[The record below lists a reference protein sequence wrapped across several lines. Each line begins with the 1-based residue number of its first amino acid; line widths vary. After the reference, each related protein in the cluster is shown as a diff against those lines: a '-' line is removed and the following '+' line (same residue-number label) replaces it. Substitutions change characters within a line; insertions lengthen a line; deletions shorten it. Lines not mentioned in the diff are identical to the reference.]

1 MSSNKKEP
9 PQPGEQNSSQ
19 EPTLS
24 STELQKTE
32 GASTPAQTGAVHE
45 LGKTENVHDIDKT
58 LERTESL
65 DVVSSAQIRKYDAND
80 KEPGPSS
87 QPSQSKVYTAT
98 ASCST
103 TSVTAEPDR
112 TVNSTEQIVSE
123 KNTIFSTLEEG
134 VEDSRDGFSMQIVE
148 TSPGQGKNKKKAGR
162 KRKKGEKS
170 LKPRKL
176 RLILPHP
183 EGAEG
188 EGSSA
193 GFLDPSFESHLEDIG
208 RNYSLS
214 TTNVKSIL
222 HRVITNENVVAMM
235 RHSVKEDQ
243 GEEETEG
250 DSSPNNPLAELFEP
264 KMTRARAKEVAEK
277 GSFVVPWPI
286 SPVKKPAD
294 SQPAKFIDLSF
305 EEDEDDDEYEPDDD
319 ENEESDIDSIASR
332 EASDFGSPMPS
343 TPRQFLRT
351 YSESDR
357 RDDSEDTDDKPEM
370 VEQGGKSLEPHI
382 KIQPI
387 PMGPPLPPLSKE
399 KTDAAFL
406 SELDTF
412 DEELSELSGRTAR
425 SAMDFNAED
434 NLGLIANRTRSKC
447 PLKDTPIDIIE
458 AAFHAPDITQDMYDT
473 ECDDSEWQGWL
484 KGLFKTDLDMS
495 GDADDEQN
503 DPDYN
508 FLQEEE
514 EVDTEDL
521 RDDRA
526 VRITKKEVNELMD
539 ELLQQYEEEMEQ
551 LGGDPAPGLDD
562 STTVDPLSPPPSR
575 TFVKPPPISFDG
587 PLSTVMA
594 KTHKTVQQQLQE
606 EKVRKK
612 ETGGGRKVQTL
623 PVLTQGERQQLRQ
636 QMQQHVQ
643 LLCQVHVLSREEPQ
657 LQEVAQVTKNFLKE
671 NQMFVQRSTQL
682 YEMQVEQYRAAGV
695 QLPQVE
701 FRSMFDTC
709 NLQAVY
715 SKTKQLPAL
724 PLVCPDM
731 EAVQAVPPA
740 HLQAKHLPEW
750 LQPAL
755 LPTSGPVLYDPI
767 KHGKEKPYFL
777 PAEDNL
783 LALGM
788 QQYQGMSTL
797 EMIHY
802 IRDNMIPTKTSDQI
816 RIRIKNLKANKK
828 KTGNIVQVYSKTK
841 QLPAL
846 PLVCPDM
853 EAVQAVPPAQL
864 QAKHLPE
871 WLQEYQQDSQKNT
884 EPLQCK
890 KLRNLSP
897 KKSEKLSPTQR
908 GILPKGFVP
917 VMSVK
922 KALFQSP
929 SKVQSTVNITSS
941 STTSATISTSTAENT
956 AKTLQ
961 TLAPKSTDV
970 SHISSIDSSTPVYI
984 MLPSNVVPG
993 NLSQTSPP
1001 AAVPGLQGSVQP
1013 LGGTAGGVFV
1023 VVSPTSTTASMTQS
1037 PQTVVISSTG
1047 QSVENTCLQSSL
1059 SNSTASNL
1067 PLKVADTLSTVES
1080 SSLVPT
1086 SLVETA
1092 SVTSTTDPVPE
1103 QSHTSSLSVEKVAID
1118 SREGEMLCK
1127 DSVVTSVQMQGQTPK
1142 ETTASDLPL
1151 PHTTSP
1157 GLPPCK
1163 DIFTIQE
1170 TATNSQ
1176 ASADVYVE
1184 EISTNVDE
1192 GNQNRQSP
1200 LQEATNLPESTCTGP
1215 DRSVAGTILS
1225 EERGRE
1231 ECKSVAED
1239 ICMTEDSST
1248 PLKLQEI
1255 QIMQDVSEQTVR
1267 PEAACLVQPFT
1278 EQPEPQHVFV
1288 AQSDRTE
1295 MPCSEQPCTEQL
1307 QPSTPQRVEGI
1318 TAHPSEEAHVDQV
1331 VSEDN
1336 PVVVDEGLVSSTE
1349 DVLAKDVEAEHG
1361 ADAEGQMGEEQS
1373 ATSKRMVMVKKK
1385 AKRRR
1390 KQLQK
1395 DMASTLLLLDS
1406 DLMDRDPLREERET
1420 MMAKN
1425 FLERVRDSLR
1435 DEEGKYHEVLQV
1447 FHQGHQDGKTIVQLY
1462 QELRRVLS
1470 RWPVLLGEFAA
1481 FLQPAE
1487 AVECDL
1493 FMEHQEYVQARSF
1506 LRKLEVF
1513 FSENPDHYQKVLR
1526 VFASYMRE
1534 GASLEGLR
1542 QEITPLLQGQPYLL
1556 QEFTRFFPDL
1566 PPPQSMMGDFEEI
1579 HMASDS
1585 DGDEVP
1591 DSFEEIVL
1599 PEEDDEEVTREKKQV
1614 DPWKLLLA
1622 QKHGTKECRCECHES
1637 STDLR
1642 VQRRNRHCV
1651 ACNTKLTPKDLQA
1664 KKDIIL
1670 RHQALL
1676 HTRESPTP
1684 DRTRRKIPAKRGRK
1698 KTDSETSRD
1707 SPSLDT
1713 AMVEESCSSPLTQDQ
1728 DLVGTENS
1736 SNTKAGRGRKA
1747 KTRSQKLSAHQTSEL
1762 AKFCPLG
1769 SGLETGAGEDEE
1781 TRKSTNEE
1789 DAEESSQE
1797 SDEELEQVTEEA
1809 VRNLRDLCE
1818 EIPAPDWQKSAT
1830 IVESFRR
1837 RLQEIAQ
1844 HEFTEEEEE
1853 EEEED
1858 EDEDKLSSGDESQDA
1873 EFSDLEEAS
1882 GSGSASPSS
1891 LQALSAATS
1900 PGAASQGS
1908 EESPKTHTT
1917 SGHSLESPKAHT
1929 TSGHSLQTLSA
1940 AISPSGAA
1948 FQGSWESPKALTAS
1962 GHSHPGLSVTTSCG
1976 TASGGSEESPKSIR
1990 TLGHSPQGVSATAS
2004 PGAAA
2009 AVTSPGLVC
2018 QVGDE
2023 AHTLTEQSETVE
2035 FEAVASQV
2043 SKESTK
2049 SSTPRGKLSTTAVSA
2064 GYTTQGTGS
2073 PKASKIV
2080 ARSIASELETS
2091 KMTGTENK
2099 WGIEMGQDGVS
2110 SQHDGGDKLRQEFDE
2125 EDRRTCRKSE
2135 VSEQEENSVQ
2145 NGGNIAKDD
2154 QRTGSSRSG
2163 TQSEHSDTQHDPR
2176 IYTPSDTA
2184 VTSHLGSGT
2193 SGTVEDMTAE
2203 SLSQGGHKDDMETS
2217 SARHEEQISTRSE
2230 NEDEKM
2236 ELTEGKY
2243 EADEKNSSGDGAI
2256 MWTRDQDR
2264 TLLQACQQQGATPET
2279 FSSVAE
2285 QLGDRTQ
2292 QQVTDRFLKLMALY
2306 HQGTSTDEET
2316 GTDGETEEEDG
2327 SEYSTEQD
2335 NADPIEMEDD

>member
-1 MSSNKKEP
+1 MPFQQSDETSATMSSNKNEH
-9 PQPGEQNSSQ
+9 PQPGEQDSDKQPTTSSPELKKTEQDAAPVQTDAVQ
-19 EPTLS
+19 EPEKSEVTTQES
-24 STELQKTE
+24 PRNDSRHKSED
-32 GASTPAQTGAVHE
+32 
-45 LGKTENVHDIDKT
+45 VHDDDETQPGK
-58 LERTESL
+58 TESL
-65 DVVSSAQIRKYDAND
+65 DVVSVENILSYDKD
-80 KEPGPSS
+80 EDLKHSS
-87 QPSQSKVYTAT
+87 EPSQSVNTSIAGCTVAT
-98 ASCST
+98 ES
-103 TSVTAEPDR
+103 DR
-112 TVNSTEQIVSE
+112 TVVSTAGGEENVSE
-123 KNTIFSTLEEG
+123 KSRSYSALEESL
-134 VEDSRDGFSMQIVE
+134 EDSRDGFGMQIVE

-188 EGSSA
+188 EGSNA
-193 GFLDPSFESHLEDIG
+193 EFLDPSFESHLEDIG

-243 GEEETEG
+243 DEEETEG
-250 DSSPNNPLAELFEP
+250 DTSTNNPLAELFEP

-305 EEDEDDDEYEPDDD
+305 EEDEDDDEYEPDDE

-351 YSESDR
+351 YSESDKK
-357 RDDSEDTDDKPEM
+357 DDSEDTDDRQETT
-370 VEQGGKSLEPHI
+370 EQAGKVEPHI
-382 KIQPI
+382 KIQPT

-425 SAMDFNAED
+425 STMDFNTED
-434 NLGLIANRTRSKC
+434 NLSLIASRTRSKC

-458 AAFHAPDITQDMYDT
+458 AAFNAPDITQDMYDT

-551 LGGDPAPGLDD
+551 LGADPAPGLDD
-562 STTVDPLSPPPSR
+562 STTVDPLTPPPSR

-594 KTHKTVQQQLQE
+594 KTHKTAQQQLQE
-606 EKVRKK
+606 EKMRKK
-612 ETGGGRKVQTL
+612 ESGGGKKVQSL
-623 PVLTQGERQQLRQ
+623 PVLTQGERQQLQQ

-657 LQEVAQVTKNFLKE
+657 LQEAAQVTKNFLKE
-671 NQMFVQRSTQL
+671 TQMFVQRSEQL
-682 YEMQVEQYRAAGV
+682 YEMQVEQYRSAGAQV
-695 QLPQVE
+695 PQGE

-709 NLQAVY
+709 NLQGAIDIVDQNIPVRSFPASPMKKTVR
-715 SKTKQLPAL
+715 SKGHKGKPS
-724 PLVCPDM
+724 VSS
-731 EAVQAVPPA
+731 QATIAESKVFMY
-740 HLQAKHLPEW
+740 
-750 LQPAL
+750 PAL
-755 LPTSGPVLYDPI
+755 LPTCGPDLHGPL
-767 KHGKEKPYFL
+767 KQGKEKPYFL
-777 PAEDNL
+777 GAEDNL

-788 QQYQGMSTL
+788 RQYQGMPTV
-797 EMIHY
+797 EMLHY
-802 IRDNMIPTKTSDQI
+802 IRENMIPTKSCDQI

-841 QLPAL
+841 QMPAL
-846 PLVCPDM
+846 PTVCSDM
-853 EAVQAVPPAQL
+853 EAAQAVPPAHL
-864 QAKHLPE
+864 QGKHLPE
-871 WLQEYQQDSQKNT
+871 WLQDYQQTNKQKS
-884 EPLQCK
+884 EALLIK

-897 KKSEKLSPTQR
+897 RKTEKLSPTQR
-908 GILPKGFVP
+908 GILPKGFMP

-929 SKVQSTVNITSS
+929 TKVQSTVNTTN
-941 STTSATISTSTAENT
+941 STTASATTSTSTVTTEKT

-961 TLAPKSTDV
+961 TLAPKSTDI
-970 SHISSIDSSTPVYI
+970 SHIGSIDSSTPVYI

-1001 AAVPGLQGSVQP
+1001 VAGLQGSVQP
-1013 LGGTAGGVFV
+1013 LGGAAGL
-1023 VVSPTSTTASMTQS
+1023 P
-1037 PQTVVISSTG
+1037 SS
-1047 QSVENTCLQSSL
+1047 
-1059 SNSTASNL
+1059 
-1067 PLKVADTLSTVES
+1067 
-1080 SSLVPT
+1080 
-1086 SLVETA
+1086 
-1092 SVTSTTDPVPE
+1092 
-1103 QSHTSSLSVEKVAID
+1103 
-1118 SREGEMLCK
+1118 
-1127 DSVVTSVQMQGQTPK
+1127 K
-1142 ETTASDLPL
+1142 ET
-1151 PHTTSP
+1151 
-1157 GLPPCK
+1157 
-1163 DIFTIQE
+1163 FTVGEAVTNNQ
-1170 TATNSQ
+1170 TAT
-1176 ASADVYVE
+1176 DVFVE
-1184 EISTNVDE
+1184 EIPTSVDE
-1192 GNQNRQSP
+1192 GNQNMQSP
-1200 LQEATNLPESTCTGP
+1200 QEVEATDLPEVTSP
-1215 DRSVAGTILS
+1215 DEKLIETIPE
-1225 EERGRE
+1225 EERGME
-1231 ECKSVAED
+1231 ELEGVPQD
-1239 ICMTEDSST
+1239 ICTVEDSDI
-1248 PLKLQEI
+1248 PVEPQENPI
-1255 QIMQDVSEQTVR
+1255 TQDVVSVENVR
-1267 PEAACLVQPFT
+1267 TEAACTEQTCT
-1278 EQPEPQHVFV
+1278 EQPCVPQ
-1288 AQSDRTE
+1288 S
-1295 MPCSEQPCTEQL
+1295 
-1307 QPSTPQRVEGI
+1307 VEGI
-1318 TAHPSEEAHVDQV
+1318 TTQPSEEAQSGHV
-1331 VSEDN
+1331 VSEDS
-1336 PVVVDEGLVSSTE
+1336 PIVTEEVLVSSTE
-1349 DVLAKDVEAEHG
+1349 EQELMAKEVEVEQGADVETLS
-1361 ADAEGQMGEEQS
+1361 EEQS

-1435 DEEGKYHEVLQV
+1435 DEEGKYHEVLRV
-1447 FHQGHQDGKTIVQLY
+1447 FHQGHQEGKTIVQLY
-1462 QELRRVLS
+1462 QELQRILA

-1487 AVECDL
+1487 AVQCDL
-1493 FMEHQEYVQARSF
+1493 FMEHQEYVQAKSF

-1513 FSENPDHYQKVLR
+1513 FSDNPDHYQKVLR

-1585 DGDEVP
+1585 DGDDIP
-1591 DSFEEIVL
+1591 DNFEEIVL

-1622 QKHGTKECRCECHES
+1622 QKHGTKECKCECHES

-1676 HTRESPTP
+1676 HTRESPIP
-1684 DRTRRKIPAKRGRK
+1684 DRTGRKIPAKRRRK
-1698 KTDSETSRD
+1698 KTDSETARD

-1713 AMVEESCSSPLTQDQ
+1713 AVVEESCFSPLNQGF
-1728 DLVGTENS
+1728 DLAGNENS
-1736 SNTKAGRGRKA
+1736 SEAGHRRKA
-1747 KTRSQKLSAHQTSEL
+1747 RTQSQKSSHKTSL
-1762 AKFCPLG
+1762 AKFCPL
-1769 SGLETGAGEDEE
+1769 EDEE
-1781 TRKSTNEE
+1781 TIKSTNDE

-1797 SDEELEQVTEEA
+1797 SDEEMEQVTEEA

-1844 HEFTEEEEE
+1844 HEYAEEEEEEE

-1908 EESPKTHTT
+1908 EESPKSHTT
-1917 SGHSLESPKAHT
+1917 QGH
-1929 TSGHSLQTLSA
+1929 GQQGLSA
-1940 AISPSGAA
+1940 ATTSPGAA
-1948 FQGSWESPKALTAS
+1948 SHGSD
-1962 GHSHPGLSVTTSCG
+1962 
-1976 TASGGSEESPKSIR
+1976 ESPKSH
-1990 TLGHSPQGVSATAS
+1990 TKSGLSQQGRADVLS
-2004 PGAAA
+2004 PGIASQGSKELPKALITPGQSQQGLSAAMSPEAAA
-2009 AVTSPGLVC
+2009 TVMSPGVAFK
-2018 QVGDE
+2018 DNKDAPE
-2023 AHTLTEQSETVE
+2023 ALSLTEQSKSAEL
-2035 FEAVASQV
+2035 EAVASHI
-2043 SKESTK
+2043 SKESPK
-2049 SSTPRGKLSTTAVSA
+2049 EGRGLS
-2064 GYTTQGTGS
+2064 
-2073 PKASKIV
+2073 V
-2080 ARSIASELETS
+2080 ARSLGMALQGRGESPRTSKTTVDSTTTELETTDS
-2091 KMTGTENK
+2091 EMVGKDAENK
-2099 WGIEMGQDGVS
+2099 WGVEISQVDVS
-2110 SQHDGGDKLRQEFDE
+2110 SQQDAAADQLRQEHGKNTDRGE
-2125 EDRRTCRKSE
+2125 ERGEDSRTFGRSE
-2135 VSEQEENSVQ
+2135 VSKQDNVAIERMGE
-2145 NGGNIAKDD
+2145 I
-2154 QRTGSSRSG
+2154 TGSQHTSSPNSDRESTPG
-2163 TQSEHSDTQHDPR
+2163 EHSEGQHDAEKGATSDR
-2176 IYTPSDTA
+2176 NVPSC
-2184 VTSHLGSGT
+2184 LGSGT
-2193 SGTVEDMTAE
+2193 SDTVEEMTAE
-2203 SLSQGGHKDDMETS
+2203 SLSQGGDNEKNETDS
-2217 SARHEEQISTRSE
+2217 LRQKEEVSTRSE
-2230 NEDEKM
+2230 EEHEK
-2236 ELTEGKY
+2236 LDVTEGQGQA
-2243 EADEKNSSGDGAI
+2243 EEKSCSGDGTVL
-2256 MWTRDQDR
+2256 WTRDEDR
-2264 TLLQACQQQGATPET
+2264 TLLQACQQQGATQET
-2279 FSSVAE
+2279 FTTVAE
-2285 QLGDRTQ
+2285 QLGDRTP
-2292 QQVTDRFLKLMALY
+2292 QQVTDRFMELMALY
-2306 HQGTSTDEET
+2306 HQQGTSTDEET
-2316 GTDGETEEEDG
+2316 GTDGETEEEEG

-2335 NADPIEMEDD
+2335 NADPVDMEDD

>member
-1 MSSNKKEP
+1 MSSNKKEL

-32 GASTPAQTGAVHE
+32 GASTPAQ
-45 LGKTENVHDIDKT
+45 
-58 LERTESL
+58 
-65 DVVSSAQIRKYDAND
+65 
-80 KEPGPSS
+80 
-87 QPSQSKVYTAT
+87 
-98 ASCST
+98 
-103 TSVTAEPDR
+103 
-112 TVNSTEQIVSE
+112 TEQIVSE

-484 KGLFKTDLDMS
+484 KGLFKTDL
-495 GDADDEQN
+495 E
-503 DPDYN
+503 
-508 FLQEEE
+508 
-514 EVDTEDL
+514 
-521 RDDRA
+521 
-526 VRITKKEVNELMD
+526 KEVNELMD

-575 TFVKPPPISFDG
+575 TFVKPPPIRSG
-587 PLSTVMA
+587 
-594 KTHKTVQQQLQE
+594 E
-606 EKVRKK
+606 
-612 ETGGGRKVQTL
+612 
-623 PVLTQGERQQLRQ
+623 ERQQLRQ

-709 NLQAVY
+709 NLQAAIDIVDQNTPVRPF
-715 SKTKQLPAL
+715 SASPVKKTGKTKGPKAK
-724 PLVCPDM
+724 PS
-731 EAVQAVPPA
+731 ASSQATIAESKVFMY
-740 HLQAKHLPEW
+740 
-750 LQPAL
+750 PAL

-853 EAVQAVPPAQL
+853 EAVQAVPPAHL

-871 WLQEYQQDSQKNT
+871 WLQEYQQDSQQKT

-970 SHISSIDSSTPVYI
+970 SHISSIDNSTPVYI

-1013 LGGTAGGVFV
+1013 LEGAAGGVFV

-1047 QSVENTCLQSSL
+1047 QSVENTCLQSSI

-1067 PLKVADTLSTVES
+1067 PPKVADTLSTVES
-1080 SSLVPT
+1080 SSLVPS

-1176 ASADVYVE
+1176 ASVDVYVE

-1255 QIMQDVSEQTVR
+1255 QITQDVSEQTVR

-1307 QPSTPQRVEGI
+1307 QPSTPQSVDGI

-1713 AMVEESCSSPLTQDQ
+1713 TMVEENCSSPLTQDQ

-1844 HEFTEEEEE
+1844 HDLLRMSFGTKFVLVMGLHVGSREK
-1853 EEEED
+1853 
-1858 EDEDKLSSGDESQDA
+1858 DEDKLSSGDESQDA

-1908 EESPKTHTT
+1908 EESPKAHTT

-1948 FQGSWESPKALTAS
+1948 FQGSGESPKALTAS

-1976 TASGGSEESPKSIR
+1976 TASRGSEESPKSIR

-2023 AHTLTEQSETVE
+2023 AHTLTEQGETVE
-2035 FEAVASQV
+2035 LEAVASQV

-2073 PKASKIV
+2073 PKASKTV

-2110 SQHDGGDKLRQEFDE
+2110 SQHDGGDKLGQELDE
-2125 EDRRTCRKSE
+2125 EDRRTCRESG
-2135 VSEQEENSVQ
+2135 VSEQEENTVE

-2163 TQSEHSDTQHDPR
+2163 RQSEHSDTQHDPR

-2193 SGTVEDMTAE
+2193 SGTVEDMTPE
-2203 SLSQGGHKDDMETS
+2203 SLSQGGEKEDIETS
-2217 SARHEEQISTRSE
+2217 SARHEEQVSTRSE

-2236 ELTEGKY
+2236 ELTEGKD

>member
-1 MSSNKKEP
+1 MSSNKNEH
-9 PQPGEQNSSQ
+9 PQPGEQDSDKQPTTSSPELKKTEQDAAPVQTDAVQ
-19 EPTLS
+19 EPEKSEVTTQES
-24 STELQKTE
+24 PGNDSRHKSED
-32 GASTPAQTGAVHE
+32 
-45 LGKTENVHDIDKT
+45 VHDDDDETQPGK
-58 LERTESL
+58 TESL
-65 DVVSSAQIRKYDAND
+65 DVVSVETILSYDKD
-80 KEPGPSS
+80 EDLKHSS
-87 QPSQSKVYTAT
+87 KPSQSVNTTTAGCT
-98 ASCST
+98 VA
-103 TSVTAEPDR
+103 AESDR
-112 TVNSTEQIVSE
+112 TVVSTAGGEENVSE
-123 KNTIFSTLEEG
+123 KSRSYSALEESL
-134 VEDSRDGFSMQIVE
+134 EDSRDGFGMQIVE

-188 EGSSA
+188 EGSNA
-193 GFLDPSFESHLEDIG
+193 EFLDPSFESHLEDIG

-243 GEEETEG
+243 DEEETEG
-250 DSSPNNPLAELFEP
+250 NTSTNNPLAELFEP

-305 EEDEDDDEYEPDDD
+305 EEDEDDDEYEPDDE

-351 YSESDR
+351 YSESDKK
-357 RDDSEDTDDKPEM
+357 DDSEDTDDRQETT
-370 VEQGGKSLEPHI
+370 EQAGKMEPHI
-382 KIQPI
+382 KIQPT

-425 SAMDFNAED
+425 STMDFNTED
-434 NLGLIANRTRSKC
+434 NLSLIASRTRSKC

-458 AAFHAPDITQDMYDT
+458 AAFNAPDITQDMYDT

-551 LGGDPAPGLDD
+551 LGAEAAPGLDD
-562 STTVDPLSPPPSR
+562 STTVDPLTPPPSR

-587 PLSTVMA
+587 PLSMVMA
-594 KTHKTVQQQLQE
+594 KTHKTAQQQLQE
-606 EKVRKK
+606 EKMRKK
-612 ETGGGRKVQTL
+612 ESGGGKKVQSL
-623 PVLTQGERQQLRQ
+623 PVLTQGERQQLQQ

-657 LQEVAQVTKNFLKE
+657 LQEAAQVTKNFLKE
-671 NQMFVQRSTQL
+671 TQMFVQRSEQL
-682 YEMQVEQYRAAGV
+682 YQMQVEQYRSAGAQV
-695 QLPQVE
+695 PQGE

-709 NLQAVY
+709 NLQGAIDIVDQNIPVRSFPASPMKKTVR
-715 SKTKQLPAL
+715 SKGHKGKPS
-724 PLVCPDM
+724 VSS
-731 EAVQAVPPA
+731 QATIAESMVFMY
-740 HLQAKHLPEW
+740 
-750 LQPAL
+750 PAL
-755 LPTSGPVLYDPI
+755 LPTCGPDLHGPL
-767 KHGKEKPYFL
+767 KQGKEKPYFL
-777 PAEDNL
+777 GAEDNL

-788 QQYQGMSTL
+788 RQYQGMPTV
-797 EMIHY
+797 EMLHY
-802 IRDNMIPTKTSDQI
+802 VRENMIPTKSCDQI

-841 QLPAL
+841 QMPAL
-846 PLVCPDM
+846 PTVCPDM
-853 EAVQAVPPAQL
+853 EAAQAVPPAHL
-864 QAKHLPE
+864 QGKHLPE
-871 WLQEYQQDSQKNT
+871 WLQDYQQTNKQKS
-884 EPLQCK
+884 EALLIRK
-890 KLRNLSP
+890 MRNLSP
-897 KKSEKLSPTQR
+897 RNTEKLSPTQR

-929 SKVQSTVNITSS
+929 SKVQSTVNTTNS
-941 STTSATISTSTAENT
+941 STASATTSTSTVTTENT

-961 TLAPKSTDV
+961 TLAPKSTDI
-970 SHISSIDSSTPVYI
+970 SHIGSIDSSTPVYI
-984 MLPSNVVPG
+984 MLPSNVIPG

-1001 AAVPGLQGSVQP
+1001 VAGLQGSVQS
-1013 LGGTAGGVFV
+1013 LGGAAGGVVV
-1023 VVSPTSTTASMTQS
+1023 VVSPTSTTACVSQT
-1037 PQTVVISSTG
+1037 PQTVASTTV
-1047 QSVENTCLQSSL
+1047 QNVENTCLQSSI
-1059 SNSTASNL
+1059 SNSAASNV
-1067 PLKVADTLSTVES
+1067 PPTEVDTLSRIES
-1080 SSLVPT
+1080 SSVTAPS
-1086 SLVETA
+1086 SLVESICT
-1092 SVTSTTDPVPE
+1092 TSPTDPQPRLSHINSQSTESEATDSRGSEMPCTDSIVLVGSVEMQE
-1103 QSHTSSLSVEKVAID
+1103 QSS
-1118 SREGEMLCK
+1118 
-1127 DSVVTSVQMQGQTPK
+1127 Q
-1142 ETTASDLPL
+1142 ETAVSDTNQASPL
-1151 PHTTSP
+1151 THTTSP
-1157 GLPPCK
+1157 GLPSSK
-1163 DIFTIQE
+1163 ETFTVEEAVTSNQ
-1170 TATNSQ
+1170 TAT
-1176 ASADVYVE
+1176 DVFVE
-1184 EISTNVDE
+1184 EIPTSVDE
-1192 GNQNRQSP
+1192 GNQNMQSP
-1200 LQEATNLPESTCTGP
+1200 QEVEATDLPEVTSP
-1215 DRSVAGTILS
+1215 DEKLIETIPE
-1225 EERGRE
+1225 EERETE
-1231 ECKSVAED
+1231 ELEGVPQYL
-1239 ICMTEDSST
+1239 CMVEDSNI
-1248 PLKLQEI
+1248 PIEPQESPI
-1255 QIMQDVSEQTVR
+1255 TQDVVSEQNVR
-1267 PEAACLVQPFT
+1267 TEAACTEQTRT
-1278 EQPEPQHVFV
+1278 EQPCVPQ
-1288 AQSDRTE
+1288 S
-1295 MPCSEQPCTEQL
+1295 
-1307 QPSTPQRVEGI
+1307 VEGI
-1318 TAHPSEEAHVDQV
+1318 TTQPSEEAQSDHV
-1331 VSEDN
+1331 VSEDS
-1336 PVVVDEGLVSSTE
+1336 PVVTEEVLVSGTE
-1349 DVLAKDVEAEHG
+1349 EQELMAKEVEVEQGADVETLS
-1361 ADAEGQMGEEQS
+1361 EEQS

-1435 DEEGKYHEVLQV
+1435 DEEGKYHEVLRV
-1447 FHQGHQDGKTIVQLY
+1447 FHQGHQEGKTIVQLY
-1462 QELRRVLS
+1462 QELQRILA

-1487 AVECDL
+1487 AVQCDL
-1493 FMEHQEYVQARSF
+1493 FMEHQEYVQAKSF

-1513 FSENPDHYQKVLR
+1513 FSDNPDHYQKVLR

-1585 DGDEVP
+1585 DGDDVP
-1591 DSFEEIVL
+1591 DNFEEIVL

-1622 QKHGTKECRCECHES
+1622 QKHGTKECKCECHES

-1676 HTRESPTP
+1676 HTRESPIP
-1684 DRTRRKIPAKRGRK
+1684 DRTGRKIPAKRRRK
-1698 KTDSETSRD
+1698 KTDSETARD

-1713 AMVEESCSSPLTQDQ
+1713 AVVEESCFSPLNQGF
-1728 DLVGTENS
+1728 DLAGNENS
-1736 SNTKAGRGRKA
+1736 SEANTEAGHRRKA
-1747 KTRSQKLSAHQTSEL
+1747 RTQSQKSSHKTSL
-1762 AKFCPLG
+1762 AKFCPL
-1769 SGLETGAGEDEE
+1769 EDEE
-1781 TRKSTNEE
+1781 TIKSTNDE

-1797 SDEELEQVTEEA
+1797 SDEEMEQVTEEA

-1844 HEFTEEEEE
+1844 HEYAEEEEEE

-1908 EESPKTHTT
+1908 EESPKSHTT
-1917 SGHSLESPKAHT
+1917 QGH
-1929 TSGHSLQTLSA
+1929 GQQGLSA
-1940 AISPSGAA
+1940 ATTSPGAA
-1948 FQGSWESPKALTAS
+1948 
-1962 GHSHPGLSVTTSCG
+1962 SH
-1976 TASGGSEESPKSIR
+1976 GSEESPKSH
-1990 TLGHSPQGVSATAS
+1990 TKSGLSQQGRADVLS
-2004 PGAAA
+2004 PGIASQGSKELPKALITPGQSQQGLSAAMSPEAAA
-2009 AVTSPGLVC
+2009 TVMSHGVAFKDNKDAPKALS
-2018 QVGDE
+2018 
-2023 AHTLTEQSETVE
+2023 LTEQSKSAEL
-2035 FEAVASQV
+2035 EAVASHI
-2043 SKESTK
+2043 SKESPK
-2049 SSTPRGKLSTTAVSA
+2049 EGRGLSVNRSLGMALQGRGESPRTSKTTVDSTT
-2064 GYTTQGTGS
+2064 T
-2073 PKASKIV
+2073 
-2080 ARSIASELETS
+2080 ELETTDS
-2091 KMTGTENK
+2091 EMVGKDAENK
-2099 WGIEMGQDGVS
+2099 WGVEISQVDVS
-2110 SQHDGGDKLRQEFDE
+2110 SQQDAAADQLRQELGKNTDRGE
-2125 EDRRTCRKSE
+2125 ERGEDSRTFGRSE
-2135 VSEQEENSVQ
+2135 VSKQDNVAIERMEE
-2145 NGGNIAKDD
+2145 I
-2154 QRTGSSRSG
+2154 TGSQHTSSPNSDRDSTPG
-2163 TQSEHSDTQHDPR
+2163 EHSEGQHDAEMGATSDR
-2176 IYTPSDTA
+2176 NVPSC
-2184 VTSHLGSGT
+2184 VGSGT
-2193 SGTVEDMTAE
+2193 SDTVEEMTAE
-2203 SLSQGGHKDDMETS
+2203 SLSQGGDNEKNETDS
-2217 SARHEEQISTRSE
+2217 LRQKEEVSTRSE
-2230 NEDEKM
+2230 EEHEKL
-2236 ELTEGKY
+2236 EVTEGQGQA
-2243 EADEKNSSGDGAI
+2243 EEKSCSGDGTVL
-2256 MWTRDQDR
+2256 WTRDEDR
-2264 TLLQACQQQGATPET
+2264 TLLQACQQQGATQET
-2279 FSSVAE
+2279 FTTVAE
-2285 QLGDRTQ
+2285 QLGDRTP
-2292 QQVTDRFLKLMALY
+2292 QQVTDRFMELMALY
-2306 HQGTSTDEET
+2306 HQQGTSTDEET
-2316 GTDGETEEEDG
+2316 GTDGETEEEEG

-2335 NADPIEMEDD
+2335 IADPVDMEDD

>member
-32 GASTPAQTGAVHE
+32 GASTPAQ
-45 LGKTENVHDIDKT
+45 
-58 LERTESL
+58 
-65 DVVSSAQIRKYDAND
+65 
-80 KEPGPSS
+80 
-87 QPSQSKVYTAT
+87 
-98 ASCST
+98 
-103 TSVTAEPDR
+103 
-112 TVNSTEQIVSE
+112 TEQIVSE

-484 KGLFKTDLDMS
+484 KGLFKTDL
-495 GDADDEQN
+495 E
-503 DPDYN
+503 
-508 FLQEEE
+508 
-514 EVDTEDL
+514 
-521 RDDRA
+521 
-526 VRITKKEVNELMD
+526 KEVNELMD

-575 TFVKPPPISFDG
+575 TFVKPPPIRSG
-587 PLSTVMA
+587 
-594 KTHKTVQQQLQE
+594 
-606 EKVRKK
+606 
-612 ETGGGRKVQTL
+612 
-623 PVLTQGERQQLRQ
+623 GERQQLRQ

-643 LLCQVHVLSREEPQ
+643 LLCQVHVLTREEPQ

-682 YEMQVEQYRAAGV
+682 YEMQVEQYRGAGV
-695 QLPQVE
+695 QVPQVE
-701 FRSMFDTC
+701 FCSMFDTC
-709 NLQAVY
+709 NLQAAIDIVDQNTAVRPF
-715 SKTKQLPAL
+715 STSPVKKTGKTKGPKAK
-724 PLVCPDM
+724 PS
-731 EAVQAVPPA
+731 ASSQATIAESKVFMY
-740 HLQAKHLPEW
+740 
-750 LQPAL
+750 PAL

-853 EAVQAVPPAQL
+853 EAVQAVPPAHL

-871 WLQEYQQDSQKNT
+871 WLQEYQQDSQQKT

-941 STTSATISTSTAENT
+941 ITTSATISTSTAENT

-1013 LGGTAGGVFV
+1013 LGGAAGGVFV

-1067 PLKVADTLSTVES
+1067 PLKVADALSTVES

-1255 QIMQDVSEQTVR
+1255 QITQHVSEQTVR

-1288 AQSDRTE
+1288 AQSDITE

-1307 QPSTPQRVEGI
+1307 QPSTPQSVEGI

-1349 DVLAKDVEAEHG
+1349 DVLAKDVAAEHG

-1844 HEFTEEEEE
+1844 HERIVLVAKIRNLIIHLLTNKINTLS
-1853 EEEED
+1853 D
-1858 EDEDKLSSGDESQDA
+1858 TALLKDEDKLSSGDESQDA

-1908 EESPKTHTT
+1908 EESPKAHTT

-1948 FQGSWESPKALTAS
+1948 FQGSGESPKALTAS

-1976 TASGGSEESPKSIR
+1976 TASRGSEESPKSIR

-2035 FEAVASQV
+2035 FKAVASQV

-2049 SSTPRGKLSTTAVSA
+2049 SSTPRGKLSNTAVSA

-2110 SQHDGGDKLRQEFDE
+2110 SQHDGGDKLRQELDE
-2125 EDRRTCRKSE
+2125 EDRRTCRESG
-2135 VSEQEENSVQ
+2135 VSEQEENTVE

-2163 TQSEHSDTQHDPR
+2163 RQSEHSDTQHDPR

-2203 SLSQGGHKDDMETS
+2203 SLSQGGEKEDIETS
-2217 SARHEEQISTRSE
+2217 SARHEEQVSTRSE

-2236 ELTEGKY
+2236 ELTEGKD

>member
-1 MSSNKKEP
+1 M
-9 PQPGEQNSSQ
+9 
-19 EPTLS
+19 S
-24 STELQKTE
+24 STELKKTE
-32 GASTPAQTGAVHE
+32 EDATLLPTDTVEELGRPEVTTQESPTDDGEDVHDKPGQEKTESVDVVEAQTFTSSDNNEE
-45 LGKTENVHDIDKT
+45 LE
-58 LERTESL
+58 
-65 DVVSSAQIRKYDAND
+65 
-80 KEPGPSS
+80 PSS
-87 QPSQSKVYTAT
+87 QPLQSVVNRSTAGSTAT
-98 ASCST
+98 T
-103 TSVTAEPDR
+103 DTNR
-112 TVNSTEQIVSE
+112 TVVSTAKGGENVSE
-123 KNTIFSTLEEG
+123 KCRGYSTLDDL
-134 VEDSRDGFSMQIVE
+134 VEDSRDGFGMQIVE

-188 EGSSA
+188 EGSNA

-222 HRVITNENVVAMM
+222 HRVITNESVVAMM

-250 DSSPNNPLAELFEP
+250 DISTNNPLAELFEP

-286 SPVKKPAD
+286 SPVKKPAE

-305 EEDEDDDEYEPDDD
+305 EEDEDDDEYEPEDD

-357 RDDSEDTDDKPEM
+357 KDDSEDTDDRQETA
-370 VEQGGKSLEPHI
+370 EQGGKVEPHI
-382 KIQPI
+382 KIQPT

-425 SAMDFNAED
+425 STMDFNTEE

-447 PLKDTPIDIIE
+447 PLKDTPIDILE

-551 LGGDPAPGLDD
+551 LGGDAAPGLDD
-562 STTVDPLSPPPSR
+562 STTTDPLTPPPSR

-594 KTHKTVQQQLQE
+594 KTHKTVQQQLQD
-606 EKVRKK
+606 EKMRGKVP
-612 ETGGGRKVQTL
+612 GGGRKVQSL
-623 PVLTQGERQQLRQ
+623 PVLTQGERQQLQQ

-643 LLCQVHVLSREEPQ
+643 LLCQVHVLTREEPQ

-682 YEMQVEQYRAAGV
+682 HQMQVEQYSSAGAQV
-695 QLPQVE
+695 PQVN
-701 FRSMFDTC
+701 FHSMFDTC
-709 NLQAVY
+709 NLQGAVDIVDQNIPVRSFTASPMKKTAKG
-715 SKTKQLPAL
+715 SKSHKAKPTASS
-724 PLVCPDM
+724 
-731 EAVQAVPPA
+731 QATIAESKVFMY
-740 HLQAKHLPEW
+740 
-750 LQPAL
+750 PAL
-755 LPTSGPVLYDPI
+755 LPTCALDLHDPLR
-767 KHGKEKPYFL
+767 HGKEKPCFL
-777 PAEDNL
+777 GAEDNL

-788 QQYQGMSTL
+788 CQYQGMSTV
-797 EMIHY
+797 EMLHY
-802 IRDNMIPTKTSDQI
+802 IRENMIPTKTCEQI

-841 QLPAL
+841 QMPAL
-846 PLVCPDM
+846 PVVCPDM
-853 EAVQAVPPAQL
+853 EAAQAVSPVHL
-864 QAKHLPE
+864 QGKHLPG
-871 WLQEYQQDSQKNT
+871 WLQDYQQTNQPKANSLLSTKM
-884 EPLQCK
+884 
-890 KLRNLSP
+890 RNLSP
-897 KKSEKLSPTQR
+897 KKTEKMSPTQR
-908 GILPKGFVP
+908 DILPKGFVP

-929 SKVQSTVNITSS
+929 SKPHSTVTTNS
-941 STTSATISTSTAENT
+941 STTSATVSTSTGTMENP

-961 TLAPKSTDV
+961 TLAPKSAEQ
-970 SHISSIDSSTPVYI
+970 
-984 MLPSNVVPG
+984 NVRTEG
-993 NLSQTSPP
+993 EC
-1001 AAVPGLQGSVQP
+1001 LQQP
-1013 LGGTAGGVFV
+1013 DIEHPERQGVFMV
-1023 VVSPTSTTASMTQS
+1023 
-1037 PQTVVISSTG
+1037 
-1047 QSVENTCLQSSL
+1047 
-1059 SNSTASNL
+1059 
-1067 PLKVADTLSTVES
+1067 
-1080 SSLVPT
+1080 
-1086 SLVETA
+1086 
-1092 SVTSTTDPVPE
+1092 
-1103 QSHTSSLSVEKVAID
+1103 
-1118 SREGEMLCK
+1118 
-1127 DSVVTSVQMQGQTPK
+1127 
-1142 ETTASDLPL
+1142 
-1151 PHTTSP
+1151 
-1157 GLPPCK
+1157 
-1163 DIFTIQE
+1163 
-1170 TATNSQ
+1170 
-1176 ASADVYVE
+1176 
-1184 EISTNVDE
+1184 
-1192 GNQNRQSP
+1192 
-1200 LQEATNLPESTCTGP
+1200 
-1215 DRSVAGTILS
+1215 
-1225 EERGRE
+1225 
-1231 ECKSVAED
+1231 
-1239 ICMTEDSST
+1239 
-1248 PLKLQEI
+1248 
-1255 QIMQDVSEQTVR
+1255 
-1267 PEAACLVQPFT
+1267 
-1278 EQPEPQHVFV
+1278 
-1288 AQSDRTE
+1288 QSDSTE
-1295 MPCSEQPCTEQL
+1295 RPCLDQPCTEQ
-1307 QPSTPQRVEGI
+1307 PRVPQGAEEI
-1318 TAHPSEEAHVDQV
+1318 TAHPSEEVPSDQAV
-1331 VSEDN
+1331 TEDN
-1336 PVVVDEGLVSSTE
+1336 PVVPVPEDVLVSSTE
-1349 DVLAKDVEAEHG
+1349 EQELMAKEVEAEQG
-1361 ADAEGQMGEEQS
+1361 PDLDNLSEEQS
-1373 ATSKRMVMVKKK
+1373 ATSKRMVMKVKTFKKK
-1385 AKRRR
+1385 AKGRR

-1435 DEEGKYHEVLQV
+1435 EEEGKYHEVLQV
-1447 FHQGHQDGKTIVQLY
+1447 FHQGHQEGRTIVQLY
-1462 QELRRVLS
+1462 QELQRILA
-1470 RWPVLLGEFAA
+1470 RWPGLLGEFAA

-1513 FSENPDHYQKVLR
+1513 FSDNPDRYQKVLR

-1591 DSFEEIVL
+1591 DNFEEIVL
-1599 PEEDDEEVTREKKQV
+1599 PDEDDEEVSREKKQV

-1622 QKHGTKECRCECHES
+1622 QKHGTKECKCECHES

-1676 HTRESPTP
+1676 HTRESPIP
-1684 DRTRRKIPAKRGRK
+1684 DRTGRKIPAKRRRK
-1698 KTDSETSRD
+1698 KTGSEMARD

-1713 AMVEESCSSPLTQDQ
+1713 AMVEDSCSSPLNQGY
-1728 DLVGTENS
+1728 DLAGSGNS
-1736 SNTKAGRGRKA
+1736 SARP
-1747 KTRSQKLSAHQTSEL
+1747 QKSSSHQMSVL
-1762 AKFCPLG
+1762 AKFSPLG
-1769 SGLETGAGEDEE
+1769 SGQEAGVGDEE
-1781 TRKSTNEE
+1781 GMRKLSANEE

-1844 HEFTEEEEE
+1844 HEYDEEEEE
-1853 EEEED
+1853 EDEDD

-1908 EESPKTHTT
+1908 EESPKSHST
-1917 SGHSLESPKAHT
+1917 SGPSQQGLAASTSP
-1929 TSGHSLQTLSA
+1929 
-1940 AISPSGAA
+1940 
-1948 FQGSWESPKALTAS
+1948 
-1962 GHSHPGLSVTTSCG
+1962 G
-1976 TASGGSEESPKSIR
+1976 TASLSEESPRSHTKAGISQKGLADVLSPDTASQRSGGLPKVHITSGKSQ
-1990 TLGHSPQGVSATAS
+1990 LELSATIS
-2004 PGAAA
+2004 QGEGAA
-2009 AVTSPGLVC
+2009 VRSPDVIL
-2018 QVGDE
+2018 QVSQDLPK
-2023 AHTLTEQSETVE
+2023 APTPTEQSKTAEP
-2035 FEAVASQV
+2035 EAVASQV
-2043 SKESTK
+2043 SKELPKISG
-2049 SSTPRGKLSTTAVSA
+2049 RGPDIAL
-2064 GYTTQGTGS
+2064 QGTGES
-2073 PKASKIV
+2073 PGASITIEEGKT
-2080 ARSIASELETS
+2080 EGLETATE
-2091 KMTGTENK
+2091 MAGTDIGNTSGVE
-2099 WGIEMGQDGVS
+2099 IGQLNVS
-2110 SQHDGGDKLRQEFDE
+2110 SQRDGAADQLRQDLGNNTVEV
-2125 EDRRTCRKSE
+2125 EDSRDSNDSRTLRGSMQDNAINQKGEKVTEDHHTTSSDSGRQSIPKEYSE
-2135 VSEQEENSVQ
+2135 THDHHEVGAASDRNVPSSLGGGTSDTVQEMTADSSQEIDKEENE
-2145 NGGNIAKDD
+2145 
-2154 QRTGSSRSG
+2154 T
-2163 TQSEHSDTQHDPR
+2163 DTLRHK
-2176 IYTPSDTA
+2176 
-2184 VTSHLGSGT
+2184 
-2193 SGTVEDMTAE
+2193 EDV
-2203 SLSQGGHKDDMETS
+2203 
-2217 SARHEEQISTRSE
+2217 STRSE
-2230 NEDEKM
+2230 GEDEKM
-2236 ELTEGKY
+2236 EATEGQDQA
-2243 EADEKNSSGDGAI
+2243 EEKGSSGDGTI
-2256 MWTRDQDR
+2256 LWTRDQDR
-2264 TLLQACQQQGATPET
+2264 TLLQACQQQGATAET
-2279 FSSVAE
+2279 FAVVAE
-2285 QLGDRTQ
+2285 QLGDRTP
-2292 QQVTDRFLKLMALY
+2292 QQVTDRFMELMALY
-2306 HQGTSTDEET
+2306 HQQGTSTDEET
-2316 GTDGETEEEDG
+2316 GTDGETEEEEG

-2335 NADPIEMEDD
+2335 PGDVEDD

>member
-1 MSSNKKEP
+1 
-9 PQPGEQNSSQ
+9 
-19 EPTLS
+19 
-24 STELQKTE
+24 
-32 GASTPAQTGAVHE
+32 
-45 LGKTENVHDIDKT
+45 
-58 LERTESL
+58 
-65 DVVSSAQIRKYDAND
+65 
-80 KEPGPSS
+80 
-87 QPSQSKVYTAT
+87 
-98 ASCST
+98 
-103 TSVTAEPDR
+103 
-112 TVNSTEQIVSE
+112 
-123 KNTIFSTLEEG
+123 
-134 VEDSRDGFSMQIVE
+134 MQIVE

-188 EGSSA
+188 EGSNA

-222 HRVITNENVVAMM
+222 HRVITNESVVAMM

-250 DSSPNNPLAELFEP
+250 DISTNNPLAELFEP

-286 SPVKKPAD
+286 SPVKKPAE

-305 EEDEDDDEYEPDDD
+305 EEDEDDDEYEPEDD

-357 RDDSEDTDDKPEM
+357 KDDSEDTDDRQETA
-370 VEQGGKSLEPHI
+370 EQGGKVEPHI
-382 KIQPI
+382 KIQPT

-425 SAMDFNAED
+425 STMDFNTEE

-447 PLKDTPIDIIE
+447 PLKDTPIDILE

-551 LGGDPAPGLDD
+551 LGGDAAPGLDD
-562 STTVDPLSPPPSR
+562 STTTDPLTPPPSR

-594 KTHKTVQQQLQE
+594 KTHKTVQQQLQD
-606 EKVRKK
+606 EKMRGKVP
-612 ETGGGRKVQTL
+612 GGGRKVQSL
-623 PVLTQGERQQLRQ
+623 PVLTQGERQQLQQ

-643 LLCQVHVLSREEPQ
+643 LLCQVHVLTREEPQ

-682 YEMQVEQYRAAGV
+682 HQMQVEQYSSAGAQV
-695 QLPQVE
+695 PQVN
-701 FRSMFDTC
+701 FHSMFDTC
-709 NLQAVY
+709 NLQGAVDIVDQNIPVRSFTASPMKKTAKG
-715 SKTKQLPAL
+715 SKSHKAKPTASS
-724 PLVCPDM
+724 
-731 EAVQAVPPA
+731 QATIAESKVFMY
-740 HLQAKHLPEW
+740 
-750 LQPAL
+750 PAL
-755 LPTSGPVLYDPI
+755 LPTCALDLHDPLR
-767 KHGKEKPYFL
+767 HGKEKPCFL
-777 PAEDNL
+777 GAEDNL

-788 QQYQGMSTL
+788 CQYQGMSTV
-797 EMIHY
+797 EMLHY
-802 IRDNMIPTKTSDQI
+802 IRENMIPTKTCEQI

-841 QLPAL
+841 QMPAL
-846 PLVCPDM
+846 PVVCPDM
-853 EAVQAVPPAQL
+853 EAAQAVSPVHL
-864 QAKHLPE
+864 QGKHLPG
-871 WLQEYQQDSQKNT
+871 WLQDYQQTNQPKANSLLSTKM
-884 EPLQCK
+884 
-890 KLRNLSP
+890 RNLSP
-897 KKSEKLSPTQR
+897 KKTEKMSPTQR
-908 GILPKGFVP
+908 DILPKGFVP

-929 SKVQSTVNITSS
+929 SKPHSTVTTNS
-941 STTSATISTSTAENT
+941 STTSATVSTSTGTMENP

-961 TLAPKSTDV
+961 TLAPKSAGV
-970 SHISSIDSSTPVYI
+970 SHISSVDSSTPVYI

-1001 AAVPGLQGSVQP
+1001 VAGLQGHVQP
-1013 LGGTAGGVFV
+1013 LGGAAGRVVV
-1023 VVSPTSTTASMTQS
+1023 VVSPPPTTASMSQP
-1037 PQTVVISSTG
+1037 PQTVVSSTV
-1047 QSVENTCLQSSL
+1047 QTIENSCLQPSV
-1059 SNSTASNL
+1059 SNSTASNVSV
-1067 PLKVADTLSTVES
+1067 KEEDMVCRAES
-1080 SSLVPT
+1080 SSLVAAPS
-1086 SLVETA
+1086 SLVESTC
-1092 SVTSTTDPVPE
+1092 VTSSTDPLPE
-1103 QSHTSSLSVEKVAID
+1103 GSQTSSQSTGKEAVD
-1118 SREGEMLCK
+1118 SREGELPCT
-1127 DSVVTSVQMQGQTPK
+1127 DSTLSNVQLFERSSQETATSDISQ
-1142 ETTASDLPL
+1142 ALPL
-1151 PHTTSP
+1151 AHTTSP
-1157 GLPPCK
+1157 ELSSSK
-1163 DIFTIQE
+1163 E
-1170 TATNSQ
+1170 TSTEEKTVTSNQTDTN
-1176 ASADVYVE
+1176 VFVE
-1184 EISTNVDE
+1184 EIPVSVDE
-1192 GNQNRQSP
+1192 GNQNMQS
-1200 LQEATNLPESTCTGP
+1200 LEEVVSTDLPEAMGP
-1215 DRSVAGTILS
+1215 DRTVTGTMS
-1225 EERGRE
+1225 DEERGME
-1231 ECKSVAED
+1231 DLEGVSED
-1239 ICMTEDSST
+1239 ICMVEDSST
-1248 PLKLQEI
+1248 PLEPPEN
-1255 QIMQDVSEQTVR
+1255 QITQNDVSEQNVR
-1267 PEAACLVQPFT
+1267 TEGECLQQPDIEHPERQG
-1278 EQPEPQHVFV
+1278 VFMV
-1288 AQSDRTE
+1288 QSDSTE
-1295 MPCSEQPCTEQL
+1295 RPCLDQPCTEQ
-1307 QPSTPQRVEGI
+1307 PRVPQGAEEI
-1318 TAHPSEEAHVDQV
+1318 TAHPSEEVPSDQAV
-1331 VSEDN
+1331 TEDN
-1336 PVVVDEGLVSSTE
+1336 PVVPVPEDVLVSSTE
-1349 DVLAKDVEAEHG
+1349 EQELMAKEVEAEQG
-1361 ADAEGQMGEEQS
+1361 PDLDNLSEEQS
-1373 ATSKRMVMVKKK
+1373 ATSKRMVMKVKTFKKK
-1385 AKRRR
+1385 AKGRR

-1435 DEEGKYHEVLQV
+1435 EEEGKYHEVLQV
-1447 FHQGHQDGKTIVQLY
+1447 FHQGHQEGRTIVQLY
-1462 QELRRVLS
+1462 QELQRILA
-1470 RWPVLLGEFAA
+1470 RWPGLLGEFAA

-1513 FSENPDHYQKVLR
+1513 FSDNPDRYQKVLR

-1591 DSFEEIVL
+1591 DNFEEIVL
-1599 PEEDDEEVTREKKQV
+1599 PDEDDEEVSREKKQV

-1622 QKHGTKECRCECHES
+1622 QKHGTKECKCECHES

-1676 HTRESPTP
+1676 HTRESPIP
-1684 DRTRRKIPAKRGRK
+1684 DRTGRKIPAKRRRK
-1698 KTDSETSRD
+1698 KTGSEMARD

-1713 AMVEESCSSPLTQDQ
+1713 AMVEDSCSSPLNQGY
-1728 DLVGTENS
+1728 DLAGSGNS
-1736 SNTKAGRGRKA
+1736 SARP
-1747 KTRSQKLSAHQTSEL
+1747 QKSSSHQMSVL
-1762 AKFCPLG
+1762 AKFSPLG
-1769 SGLETGAGEDEE
+1769 SGQEAGVGDEE
-1781 TRKSTNEE
+1781 GMRKLSANEE

-1844 HEFTEEEEE
+1844 HEYDEEEEE
-1853 EEEED
+1853 EDEDD

-1908 EESPKTHTT
+1908 EESPKSHST
-1917 SGHSLESPKAHT
+1917 SGPSQQGLAASTSP
-1929 TSGHSLQTLSA
+1929 
-1940 AISPSGAA
+1940 
-1948 FQGSWESPKALTAS
+1948 
-1962 GHSHPGLSVTTSCG
+1962 G
-1976 TASGGSEESPKSIR
+1976 TASLSEESPRSHTKAGISQKGLADVLSPDTASQRSGGLPKVHITSGKSQ
-1990 TLGHSPQGVSATAS
+1990 LELSATIS
-2004 PGAAA
+2004 QGEGAA
-2009 AVTSPGLVC
+2009 VRSPDVIL
-2018 QVGDE
+2018 QVSQDLPK
-2023 AHTLTEQSETVE
+2023 APTPTEQSKTAEP
-2035 FEAVASQV
+2035 EAVASQV
-2043 SKESTK
+2043 SKELPKISG
-2049 SSTPRGKLSTTAVSA
+2049 RGPDIAL
-2064 GYTTQGTGS
+2064 QGTGES
-2073 PKASKIV
+2073 PGASITIEEGKT
-2080 ARSIASELETS
+2080 EGLETATE
-2091 KMTGTENK
+2091 MAGTDIGNTSGVE
-2099 WGIEMGQDGVS
+2099 IGQLNVS
-2110 SQHDGGDKLRQEFDE
+2110 SQRDGAADQLRQDLGNNTVEV
-2125 EDRRTCRKSE
+2125 EDSRDSNDSRTLRGSMQDNAINQKGEKVTEDHHTTSSDSGRQSIPKEYSE
-2135 VSEQEENSVQ
+2135 THDHHEVGAASDRNVPSSLGGGTSDTVQEMTADSSQEIDKEENE
-2145 NGGNIAKDD
+2145 
-2154 QRTGSSRSG
+2154 T
-2163 TQSEHSDTQHDPR
+2163 DTLRHK
-2176 IYTPSDTA
+2176 
-2184 VTSHLGSGT
+2184 
-2193 SGTVEDMTAE
+2193 EDV
-2203 SLSQGGHKDDMETS
+2203 
-2217 SARHEEQISTRSE
+2217 STRSE
-2230 NEDEKM
+2230 GEDEKM
-2236 ELTEGKY
+2236 EATEGQDQA
-2243 EADEKNSSGDGAI
+2243 EEKGSSGDGTI
-2256 MWTRDQDR
+2256 LWTRDQDR
-2264 TLLQACQQQGATPET
+2264 TLLQACQQQGATAET
-2279 FSSVAE
+2279 FAVVAE
-2285 QLGDRTQ
+2285 QLGDRTP
-2292 QQVTDRFLKLMALY
+2292 QQVTDRFMELMALY
-2306 HQGTSTDEET
+2306 HQQGTSTDEET
-2316 GTDGETEEEDG
+2316 GTDGETEEEEG

-2335 NADPIEMEDD
+2335 PGDVEDD